1 MTIQVR
7 TRSAACVWLT
17 LLLCFL
23 GTGFAAAGEPAADAT
38 LLRLRAERRQS
49 LHDRSR
55 NAADK
60 GRAATFGLL
69 VVPVDFSDS
78 RFAEDFA
85 GDDLGRRVAGPD
97 PQSLRAYFRAASG
110 GKLELV
116 SLVSPVVHLAGAR
129 ADYSD
134 IGWNGFSRTRAMARE
149 ALETVAAWGIDFAR
163 LDADGPDG
171 VPGSGDDNGEVDGV
185 LLIHAGVG
193 QENDPASGLIQ
204 ALQFYLQDPV
214 RQDGVAASFY
224 AVASAVSG
232 PGVWAHE
239 TGHLL
244 GMDDRYDPSLAPAG
258 ESEVVSRGG
267 LGAFSLMSAGAWGT
281 GSGRG
286 PALPDAYT
294 LLQLGWAE
302 AEVLT
307 PYRNEPVTISPVAAG
322 GKVGRLS
329 VSGSTREYFLLEVRS
344 PDLSAPFDAA
354 VPGGNLIVYHV
365 DEGLTE
371 GNLALGGPGG
381 WHLRVGVVEADG
393 DVSLHDGID
402 SGSAADL
409 FPGNLGVHVLPS
421 VGQPSLVG
429 YDGGSR
435 FSLENIQATAE
446 GVTVEVV
453 PSWESGVTYR
463 FAIDAAAGVVDLAMG
478 TEGRPLAEPVT
489 CDLVLDDP
497 TWGTFAVGVDS
508 LRIALFADGAGWYRP
523 SAVIAWLPGLKPS
536 VGAATVFRIQGQD
549 ATRALA
555 PSTETWV
562 WKTPADA
569 LDFTGEWPGSWSIDT
584 EGSSGTTWYRWP
596 APAAPAPT
604 GSAVVACTG
613 EDYPDDSRWPDVN
626 YDNSAFATL
635 SSPPLAADVV
645 AVRLVHA
652 IESEILAGD
661 TAIDG
666 GRLTWWKEQGDAAPA
681 VPVGGY
687 DHHISPKAL
696 NELQGQDVF
705 ACDSLSLREGK
716 IVWNVDVVVK
726 PDSGPWRLGLE
737 FGSNNLWRRRGWFV
751 AAFETITAAADTL
764 PFAARW
770 QDDSGGDSRLTWSWP
785 WPDAEP
791 DQVVLQSYLET
802 GKVWVDRGAIQA
814 AASVGV
820 AQTQLRAM
828 VDSDVA
834 LIRLLATGPY
844 GWVATR
850 ALSLGADTTTPDVG
864 SLGLP
869 WPNPGT
875 PPIRVEANLPVSAT
889 GAVVVYDLRG
899 RRIDRLPVPG
909 GVSVLGWDGFDSRG
923 KGVPAGL
930 YFLRLEGVPGATT
943 RKVILLR

>member
-1 MTIQVR
+1 
-7 TRSAACVWLT
+7 
-17 LLLCFL
+17 LLLCSL
-23 GTGFAAAGEPAADAT
+23 GTGLAAANEPVPDAT
-38 LLRLRAERRQS
+38 LLRLRAERRQD
-49 LHDRSR
+49 LRDRSR
-55 NAADK
+55 DAADK
-60 GRAATFGLL
+60 GRAPTFGLL
-69 VVPVDFSDS
+69 VIPVDFSDS
-78 RFAEDFA
+78 RFPDDFA
-85 GDDLGRRVAGPD
+85 GEDLGRRVAGPD
-97 PQSLRAYFRAASG
+97 PQSLRAYFQAASG
-110 GKLELV
+110 GRLELV
-116 SLVSPVVHLAGAR
+116 SLVSPVVHLDGER

-134 IGWNGFSRTRAMARE
+134 LGWNGFNRTRAMARQ

-171 VPGSGDDNGEVDGV
+171 VPGSGDDNGELDGV
-185 LLIHAGVG
+185 LLVHAGVG
-193 QENDPASGLIQ
+193 QENDPATGLIQ

-214 RQDGVAASFY
+214 LQDGVAASFY
-224 AVASAVSG
+224 AVASAASG

-244 GMDDRYDPSLAPAG
+244 GMEDRYDLSLAPGGA
-258 ESEVVSRGG
+258 SEVVSRGG
-267 LGAFSLMSAGAWGT
+267 LGAFSLMSAGAWGS
-281 GSGRG
+281 GSGRS

-294 LLQLGWAE
+294 LLHLGWAE

-307 PYRNEPVTISPVAAG
+307 PYRNDPVIISPVAAG

-329 VSGSTREYFLLEVRS
+329 VSGSVQEYFLLEVRS

-365 DEGLTE
+365 DESLAE

-393 DVSLHDGID
+393 DVSLHDGLD
-402 SGSAADL
+402 SGSGADL
-409 FPGNLGVHVLPS
+409 FPGTRGVHALPS
-421 VGQPSLVG
+421 AGQPSLIG
-429 YDGGSR
+429 YDGVGR
-435 FSLENIQATAE
+435 FSLENIQTTAA

-453 PSWESGVTYR
+453 PSGESGVSYR
-463 FAIDAAAGVVDLAMG
+463 FAVDAAAGLVDLAMG
-478 TEGRPLAEPVT
+478 TAGRRLVAPVT
-489 CDLVLDDP
+489 CDVVLDDP
-497 TWGTFAVGVDS
+497 TWGTFAAGADS
-508 LRIALFADGAGWYRP
+508 LRIPLFDDGAGWYRP
-523 SAVIAWLPGLKPS
+523 AAAITWLFGLDPPA
-536 VGAATVFRIQGQD
+536 GAATVFRLQGQE
-549 ATRALA
+549 ALGA
-555 PSTETWV
+555 LPPSTETWV
-562 WKTPADA
+562 WKTSADA
-569 LDFTGEWPGSWSIDT
+569 LDFTGQWPGPWSINAD
-584 EGSSGTTWYRWP
+584 GSSGTTWYRWP
-596 APAAPAPT
+596 APAAPAAT
-604 GSAVVACTG
+604 GGAVLACTG
-613 EDYPDDSRWPDVN
+613 GEFPDGSSWPDVH

-652 IESEILAGD
+652 IESETLAAG

-666 GRLTWWKEQGDAAPA
+666 GRLVWSRGTGGTIPA

-687 DHHISPKAL
+687 DHQISPKAV

-726 PDSGPWRLGLE
+726 PDSGPWHLGFQ

-751 AAFETITAAADTL
+751 AALETITAAADTL
-764 PFAARW
+764 PFAALW
-770 QDDSGGDSRLTWSWP
+770 QDDAGGDRRLTWTWP

-791 DQVVLQSYLET
+791 DQMVLQSYQEA
-802 GKVWVDRGAIQA
+802 GKVWVDRGTIPTT
-814 AASVGV
+814 ASVKV
-820 AQTQLRAM
+820 AWAPLRAM

-850 ALSLGADTTTPDVG
+850 ALSLGAETSSPDSG

-875 PPIRVEANLPVSAT
+875 PPLRVEANLPVAAT
-889 GAVVVYDLRG
+889 GAVVIYDLRG
-899 RRIDRLPVPG
+899 RRIDSLPVPG
-909 GVSVLGWDGFDSRG
+909 GGSVLGWDGCDSRG
-923 KGVPAGL
+923 MGVPAGL
-930 YFLRLEGVPGATT
+930 YFLRLEGLPGSTT